1 MAVTHVR
8 ALLAAHAQTGWNR
21 ALRELGRGGAIAL
34 IAGVAA
40 LGLFA
45 LLPMVA
51 GLAFA
56 GWLLGR
62 SANPWAPVF
71 VGGLLTL
78 VSVGGGLLG
87 GILGGSKSLAWE
99 RLRAFPLRRGE
110 VFAAELV
117 AGLGDLLTGTIA
129 AGLLAF
135 CLGLAA
141 AHPARSPFALLLLAE
156 SLMTLLSV
164 QLVVGGLA
172 SALLRHLKTALFV
185 LLGLLWVA
193 SVALSSPRPRSVPPL
208 SVTASTAA
216 PALPSA
222 AARLTLPEDRLL
234 RAAAFLPAVQGARS
248 LGDPSLA
255 RGAAR
260 HLPALALAGLLAWLA
275 STLLWR
281 ESLQDATSL
290 ALSARQARL
299 WSFSRPIHGLAR
311 LQLRTLAGSMIGRFA
326 FLIPVM
332 AVVLLKGPLA
342 GAETRP
348 LLAVPGAFIYLAFSA
363 TQLLFNQFGLDQGA
377 AKGLLMLPVSP
388 KELLLGKALGH
399 GAFLG
404 LQALLLAL
412 LLAVFGGPGLAPA
425 LPAGLALF
433 AACALAMGIVG
444 MFTSVAMPR
453 PLSRTRLGSGGMPLV
468 MVLVS
473 MGASLGCAA
482 LFGGLFAA
490 LAWLAPAWLLPG
502 MLLAAAAMVLVFRA
516 GLEAAGAYL
525 VRHRER
531 LVERLG

>member
-1 MAVTHVR
+1 
-8 ALLAAHAQTGWNR
+8 
-21 ALRELGRGGAIAL
+21 
-34 IAGVAA
+34 
-40 LGLFA
+40 
-45 LLPMVA
+45 
-51 GLAFA
+51 
-56 GWLLGR
+56 
-62 SANPWAPVF
+62 
-71 VGGLLTL
+71 
-78 VSVGGGLLG
+78 
-87 GILGGSKSLAWE
+87 
-99 RLRAFPLRRGE
+99 
-110 VFAAELV
+110 
-117 AGLGDLLTGTIA
+117 
-129 AGLLAF
+129 
-135 CLGLAA
+135 
-141 AHPARSPFALLLLAE
+141 
-156 SLMTLLSV
+156 
-164 QLVVGGLA
+164 
-172 SALLRHLKTALFV
+172 
-185 LLGLLWVA
+185 
-193 SVALSSPRPRSVPPL
+193 
-208 SVTASTAA
+208 
-216 PALPSA
+216 
-222 AARLTLPEDRLL
+222 
-234 RAAAFLPAVQGARS
+234 
-248 LGDPSLA
+248 
-255 RGAAR
+255 
-260 HLPALALAGLLAWLA
+260 LA

-281 ESLQDATSL
+281 ESLQDAASL

-299 WSFSRPIHGLAR
+299 WSFSRPVHGLAR
-311 LQLRTLAGSMIGRFA
+311 LQLRTLAGSMIGRFT

-342 GAETRP
+342 GAEARP

-404 LQALLLAL
+404 LQGLLLAL
-412 LLAVFGGPGLAPA
+412 LLAIFGGPGLGPA
-425 LPAGLALF
+425 LPAGLGLF
-433 AACALAMGIVG
+433 AACMLAMGTIG
-444 MFTSVAMPR
+444 MFTSVALPR